1 MRKFNP
7 VKKYWDERKGG
18 LSTEKQQQLKQ
29 LSDKGYMT
37 DELVF
42 IKRTRP
48 KLKPGDV
55 FVVQPKENTYF
66 YGLVL
71 RVCSVP
77 DCSYLIIAC
86 IFRNITHQMTMDDF
100 KADFQ
105 NLLLPPLRLFKEPW
119 TSGYFHNIGFVDLST
134 LAIPTYAFYHMATG
148 SVVTA
153 DSKNYPD
160 QMPELIGMAT
170 MGGVGSVAYKITQ
183 ELIIDPHILE
193 DGRPQ
198 MQADFCLKF
207 PRCFWESVDYK

>member
-7 VKKYWDERKGG
+7 VRKYWDDREGG
-18 LSTEKQQQLKQ
+18 LPTEIQQQLKQ

-42 IKRTRP
+42 IRRTRP

-71 RVCSVP
+71 DVCSVP
-77 DCSYLIIAC
+77 DCKCLIIAC
-86 IFRNITHQMTMDDF
+86 IFRTVTHQMTMNDF
-100 KADFQ
+100 TADFH

-119 TSGYFHNIGFVDLST
+119 TSGYFCNVGFVDLDT
-134 LAIPTYAFYHMATG
+134 LSIPTYAFYHMATG

-153 DSKNYPD
+153 DSKVAKE
-160 QMPELIGMAT
+160 MPELMGMAA
-170 MGGVGSVAYKITQ
+170 MGGIGSVAFKITQ

-193 DGRPQ
+193 DGRPP
-198 MQADFCLKF
+198 MQSDFCLHF
-207 PRCFWESVDYK
+207 PRCFWESVGYK